1 MAFSAFGGPE
11 VLHPIEI
18 AEPAAGPGEVRVR
31 VRAAGVAPLDCKI
44 RGGMFAGTRP
54 ATFPHRLGNEFAGI
68 VDQIGDGVTGFEV
81 GAEVLGFT
89 VTQAYAE
96 VIAVSAD
103 QVTAKPAA
111 LAWEVAGGLSVVGQG
126 AYHYLRELGVR
137 AGETLLIH
145 AAAGGLGTMAV
156 QLARRS
162 GATVIGTA
170 SERNHEYLRSLGAIP
185 VRYGDGLIDRIRAA
199 APGGVDAALDA
210 IGGEATGISVELV
223 ADRSRVATLV
233 DMDSSTEK
241 YGIRRLVGGR
251 SAEVLGELADLAA
264 RGELQL
270 PIRTFPLADAVA
282 AHRQVE
288 SGHGRGKVVLT
299 VG

>member
-1 MAFSAFGGPE
+1 VHRVIRREAGRWSRPGACSRRETSE
-11 VLHPIEI
+11 VP
-18 AEPAAGPGEVRVR
+18 
-31 VRAAGVAPLDCKI
+31 
-44 RGGMFAGTRP
+44 
-54 ATFPHRLGNEFAGI
+54 
-68 VDQIGDGVTGFEV
+68 
-81 GAEVLGFT
+81 
-89 VTQAYAE
+89 
-96 VIAVSAD
+96 
-103 QVTAKPAA
+103 VTAKPAV

-241 YGIRRLVGGR
+241 YGIQRLAGGR

-264 RGELQL
+264 RGELRL
-270 PIRTFPLADAVA
+270 PIRTFPLAEAVA